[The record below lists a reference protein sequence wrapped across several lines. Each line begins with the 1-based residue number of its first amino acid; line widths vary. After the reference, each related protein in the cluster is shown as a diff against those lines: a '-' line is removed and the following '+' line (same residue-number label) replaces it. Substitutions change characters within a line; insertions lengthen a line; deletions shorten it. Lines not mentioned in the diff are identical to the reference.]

1 MLVKNGQVR
10 LFFVGFYRK
19 KIGEKGKKSNEYID
33 HNAFFAYNR
42 IMENTNGRLLWAVRI
57 LLSVACALAVGFIL
71 YNSIQTA
78 VESAQQSSRV
88 VEVVQEVASVVAPNS
103 TVATAT
109 GEEYD
114 KLHAVVRTLAH
125 FSEYALLGALAGWCY
140 RSYTNKSIWLLA
152 PTVGVAVLAV
162 VDECL
167 QAFSEGRG
175 SQVSDVF
182 VDVFGGGVGIAFA
195 LFTIWWAWK
204 IVQKRSANETR

>member
-1 MLVKNGQVR
+1 
-10 LFFVGFYRK
+10 
-19 KIGEKGKKSNEYID
+19 
-33 HNAFFAYNR
+33 
-42 IMENTNGRLLWAVRI
+42 MENTNGRLLWAVRI

-204 IVQKRSANETR
+204 ILQKRSANETR